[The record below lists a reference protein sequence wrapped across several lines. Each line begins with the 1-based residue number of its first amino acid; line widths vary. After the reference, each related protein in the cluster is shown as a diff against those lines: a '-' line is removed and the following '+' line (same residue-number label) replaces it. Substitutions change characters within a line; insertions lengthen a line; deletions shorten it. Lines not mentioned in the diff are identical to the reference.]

1 MSDLPTVS
9 LLMLDFG
16 QVAVPA
22 SVEEHVRRCCPKS
35 GLLAEYVER
44 QVSRARTA
52 YEAGED
58 MSAFRPEEW
67 STFMARFL
75 LRSTTS
81 PFLEAVD
88 PAGFRD
94 LCAEGLLIE
103 EMHPTRYRFAVT
115 EKGQIERREVKW

>member
-16 QVAVPA
+16 QVAVPD
-22 SVEEHVRRCCPKS
+22 SVEEHVRRCGPKS

-58 MSAFRPEEW
+58 MSGFRPEEW
-67 STFMARFL
+67 STFMAYRL
-75 LRSTTS
+75 LSRTS
-81 PFLEAVD
+81 SSFIETLD
-88 PAGFRD
+88 PAGFRA
-94 LCAEGLLIE
+94 LCSEGLLRE
-103 EMHPTRYRFAVT
+103 EEHATRYRFAVT
-115 EKGQIERREVKW
+115 LNGWRLRFGAKV